1 MVNFYN
7 DYVTCKETAKLS
19 DVAGE
24 QHQPEHPSLFP
35 GFSSPSLLSSQITLN
50 TSRGWLERKSSVLV
64 EIMTASQGEC
74 GRLSRKE
81 AS

>member
-19 DVAGE
+19 NVAGE
-24 QHQPEHPSLFP
+24 QHQPERPSLFP
-35 GFSSPSLLSSQITLN
+35 GFSSPSLLSSQITLT
-50 TSRGWLERKSSVLV
+50 TSRNWLEWKSSVLV
-64 EIMTASQGEC
+64 EITTASPGEC
-74 GRLSRKE
+74 GRSSIKE